1 MLAAGPG
8 NADSTR
14 IRIAVL
20 AGSTLLGSGRLRV
33 MVTPTSPET
42 FLFFKL
48 IDTDPSGNAVVV
60 DDQATPLK
68 LFTTGVGQTHTLSL
82 DLAGVAWSVAP
93 GHTISL
99 EISPNSNDFSSSR
112 IPGVSLVTVTGTLP
126 ILP

>member
-1 MLAAGPG
+1 M
-8 NADSTR
+8 
-14 IRIAVL
+14 
-20 AGSTLLGSGRLRV
+20 
-33 MVTPTSPET
+33 TPTSPET

-68 LFTTGVGQTHTLSL
+68 LFTTGVGQAHTLSL

-126 ILP
+126 ILR

>member
-1 MLAAGPG
+1 
-8 NADSTR
+8 
-14 IRIAVL
+14 
-20 AGSTLLGSGRLRV
+20 

-48 IDTDPSGNAVVV
+48 IDTDSSGNAVVV

-126 ILP
+126 ILR